1 MVTFG
6 IMLVIGLLLRFVMR
20 EWTILFRVLATGP
33 NAEAEAQLDSSI
45 SKARIMA
52 YFYWVGIAGTGFL
65 GAVKPF

>member
-1 MVTFG
+1 
-6 IMLVIGLLLRFVMR
+6 MR
-20 EWTILFRVLATGP
+20 EWTILFRVLAAGP

-45 SKARIMA
+45 GKARIMA